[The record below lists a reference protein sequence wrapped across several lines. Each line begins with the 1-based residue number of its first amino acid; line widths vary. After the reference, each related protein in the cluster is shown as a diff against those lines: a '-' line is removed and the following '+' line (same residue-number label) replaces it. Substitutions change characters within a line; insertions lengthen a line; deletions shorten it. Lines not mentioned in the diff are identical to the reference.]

1 MGLFKIIH
9 ESYSLSLAIFGY
21 KQKKKKNRWE
31 DGRCMERR
39 MGSKMKRGLLEE
51 KIGV

>member
-21 KQKKKKNRWE
+21 KQKKKRI
-31 DGRCMERR
+31 DG
-39 MGSKMKRGLLEE
+39 KMADVWREE
-51 KIGV
+51 WVVK